1 MPRKDT
7 IEVEY
12 LDLVHLP
19 YKRGGTTR
27 DGLDCRGVT
36 LLILE
41 RIGRVVPPNAFPVS
55 LDQMLSDCGPIAARA
70 DVADVVDPRAPWA
83 RYWKRVRIAA
93 ANVGDVAFC
102 YDGEE
107 AHVAPLLSKPKHGRP
122 SYVLSATRE
131 HGVVVVPTAKLQ
143 NLIGFY
149 SLVAPA

>member
-1 MPRKDT
+1 MPRKDV
-7 IEVEY
+7 IEVPY

-19 YKRGGTTR
+19 YKRGGTTME
-27 DGLDCRGVT
+27 GLDCRGVT
-36 LLILE
+36 LIVLQ
-41 RIGRVVPPNAFPVS
+41 RMGRTVPPGAFPAT
-55 LDQMLSDCGPIAARA
+55 LDQMLSDCGSIAARA
-70 DVADVVDPRAPWA
+70 DVEEVVDPRAPWA
-83 RYWKRVRIAA
+83 KHWKRVRLAS

-131 HGVVVVPTAKLQ
+131 HGVVVVPTAKLK

-149 SLVAPA
+149 ALVP